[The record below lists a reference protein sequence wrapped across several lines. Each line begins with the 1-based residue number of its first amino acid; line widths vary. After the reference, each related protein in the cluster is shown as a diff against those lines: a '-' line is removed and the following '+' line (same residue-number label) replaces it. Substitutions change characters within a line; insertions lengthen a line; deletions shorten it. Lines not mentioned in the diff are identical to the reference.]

1 MDQRA
6 ITQDKSGQF
15 SFHQPHL
22 QWSDFKRNADGMVP
36 VIVQEEGSKD
46 VLMLAYM
53 NEEAFLKTVETGLM
67 TYWSR
72 SRNELWTKGLTSG
85 HRQEVVSLIADCD
98 YDTILATVHQIGGIA
113 CHTGAHSCF
122 HNPIVS
128 ADGLEQKSVDQENL

>member
-1 MDQRA
+1 
-6 ITQDKSGQF
+6 
-15 SFHQPHL
+15 
-22 QWSDFKRNADGMVP
+22 MVP

-53 NEEAFLKTVETGLM
+53 NEDAFLKTVETGLM

-128 ADGLEQKSVDQENL
+128 ADGLDQKSVDQENL

>member
-6 ITQDKSGQF
+6 ITQDESGQF
-15 SFHQPHL
+15 SLHQPRL

-113 CHTGAHSCF
+113 CHTLSLIH
-122 HNPIVS
+122 I
-128 ADGLEQKSVDQENL
+128 

>member
-1 MDQRA
+1 MNKSEQKKYRWAELKKLSDGLLPVVV
-6 ITQDKSGQF
+6 QDDESNQ
-15 SFHQPHL
+15 
-22 QWSDFKRNADGMVP
+22 
-36 VIVQEEGSKD
+36 
-46 VLMLAYM
+46 VLMVAYM

-128 ADGLEQKSVDQENL
+128 ADELEQKSVDQENL